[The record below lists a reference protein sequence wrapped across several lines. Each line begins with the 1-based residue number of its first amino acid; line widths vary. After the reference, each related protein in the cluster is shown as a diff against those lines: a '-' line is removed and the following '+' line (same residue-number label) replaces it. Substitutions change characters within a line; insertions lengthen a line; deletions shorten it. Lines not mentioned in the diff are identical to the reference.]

1 VTQSSLLSAREA
13 LMLRA
18 VLLGLI
24 CAVGVP
30 ANALAQGAVFVVR
43 HAERADTT
51 TATPPKMATDPDLSQ
66 AGRAR
71 ADSLAAMLK
80 DAGVNAI
87 FVTEFKRTQQTA
99 APLATALGLAPV
111 IVPAKDTAGLV
122 ARLKQDGAT
131 ALVVGHSNT
140 VPEIVA
146 ALGVATAVTV
156 ADDEYDNLFIVTRGA
171 VPRAIHLRYR

>member
-1 VTQSSLLSAREA
+1 
-13 LMLRA
+13 
-18 VLLGLI
+18 
-24 CAVGVP
+24 
-30 ANALAQGAVFVVR
+30 
-43 HAERADTT
+43 
-51 TATPPKMATDPDLSQ
+51 
-66 AGRAR
+66 
-71 ADSLAAMLK
+71 
-80 DAGVNAI
+80 
-87 FVTEFKRTQQTA
+87 
-99 APLATALGLAPV
+99 
-111 IVPAKDTAGLV
+111 LV